1 VAHNVG
7 MLAVL
12 AAVSVLVGAP
22 VKITVTAP
30 DHVPPVGARWNYSV
44 AATVGGRPIKGLI
57 TEQIVD
63 PIGGT
68 HPVLFGSGK
77 KVIKNWPFKGVF
89 RDYMIWPKSS
99 RGVPLTWRITVVVGK
114 TKRVINY
121 KVTPQG

>member
-1 VAHNVG
+1 
-7 MLAVL
+7 MLAAL
-12 AAVSVLVGAP
+12 AAAATVAASP
-22 VKITVTAP
+22 VKVTITAP
-30 DHVPPVGARWNYSV
+30 DHAPPVGVRWNYSV
-44 AATVGGRPIKGLI
+44 AATVGGRPVKALL

-77 KVIKNWPFKGVF
+77 KVIKNRPFKGVF

-114 TKRVINY
+114 TKRVVNY
-121 KVTPQG
+121 KITPQG

>member
-1 VAHNVG
+1 

-12 AAVSVLVGAP
+12 TAAVVITAAP

-30 DHVPPVGARWNYSV
+30 DHAPPVGVRWNYSV
-44 AATVGGRPIKGLI
+44 AATVNRRPVKALI

-68 HPVLFGSGK
+68 HPVTFGSGK
-77 KVIKNWPFKGVF
+77 KIIKNWPFQGVF

-114 TKRVINY
+114 TKRVVNY

>member
-12 AAVSVLVGAP
+12 AAVSVLVAAP

>member
-1 VAHNVG
+1 

-12 AAVSVLVGAP
+12 VAATMLPATPP
-22 VKITVTAP
+22 VKVTVTAP
-30 DHVPPVGARWNYSV
+30 DHAPPVGVRWNYSV
-44 AATVGGRPIKGLI
+44 AATVNGRPVRGLI

-68 HPVLFGSGK
+68 HPVTFGSGRK
-77 KVIKNWPFKGVF
+77 IIKNRPFKGVF

-114 TKRVINY
+114 TKRVVSY

>member
-1 VAHNVG
+1 MLVA
-7 MLAVL
+7 L
-12 AAVSVLVGAP
+12 AAATVLVATTP

-30 DHVPPVGARWNYSV
+30 DHVPPVGVRWNYSV
-44 AATVGGRPIKGLI
+44 AATVGGRPVKGLI

-121 KVTPQG
+121 RVTPQG

>member
-1 VAHNVG
+1 
-7 MLAVL
+7 MLTALAAAAVL
-12 AAVSVLVGAP
+12 VAAP

-44 AATVGGRPIKGLI
+44 AATAGGRPVKGLI

-68 HPVLFGSGK
+68 HPVQFGSSTK
-77 KVIKNWPFKGVF
+77 IIKNLPFKGVF

-99 RGVPLTWRITVVVGK
+99 RGIPLTWRITVVVG
-114 TKRVINY
+114 TTRRVVNY

>member
-1 VAHNVG
+1 V
-7 MLAVL
+7 
-12 AAVSVLVGAP
+12 
-22 VKITVTAP
+22 
-30 DHVPPVGARWNYSV
+30 RWNYSV
-44 AATVGGRPIKGLI
+44 AATVGGRPVRGLI

-68 HPVLFGSGK
+68 HPVQFGSGK
-77 KVIKNWPFKGVF
+77 KIIKNWPFKGVF

-114 TKRVINY
+114 AKRVVNY